1 MKYALSDID
10 LAEISIVPVGANPH
24 AKVAVWKSA
33 GYKDRYKAMTDT
45 QKAKMRRMMDD
56 GMDEEDAYKACM
68 SETTKGGQVVT
79 PEELTKQLEA
89 LEGTVADL
97 TKRAE
102 TAEAAVAAITKSA
115 DEAGFDVS
123 GDKIVKRADPEYV
136 EIDGERVAKSAI
148 PAPLLKRM
156 ESQAAEIA
164 KMKAKADEV
173 ELAKRGETELPNLA
187 GTALAKGKLLAAVAG
202 DEAILKSLR
211 AADAAIA
218 KASAELGSAAVD
230 EASASYRLNKM
241 ASAYSEANKVPF
253 ESAFAEITKSGDG
266 LRLLVESRSEA

>member
-1 MKYALSDID
+1 MSKTETYSLTDIALT
-10 LAEISIVPVGANPH
+10 EISGVDTPANQFASVVLVKRVAPEHPSGYNPVVNP
-24 AKVAVWKSA
+24 VST
-33 GYKDRYKAMTDT
+33 GLTD
-45 QKAKMRRMMDD
+45 
-56 GMDEEDAYKACM
+56 
-68 SETTKGGQVVT
+68 KGDMPVT
-79 PEELTKQLEA
+79 PEELAKQLEA

>member
-1 MKYALSDID
+1 MKYKLEGVELSEVSLVD
-10 LAEISIVPVGANPH
+10 VPANQH
-24 AKVAVWKSA
+24 AKVAIWKSA
-33 GYKDRYKAMTDT
+33 GYKDRYKAMTDA
-45 QKAKMRRMMDD
+45 QKAKMKRLMDD
-56 GMDEEDAYKACM
+56 GMDEEAAYKACM
-68 SETTKGGQVVT
+68 SETMKGGRAVT
-79 PEELTKQLEA
+79 PEELAKQLEA

-102 TAEAAVAAITKSA
+102 TAEAALAAITKSA
-115 DEAGFDVS
+115 DEAGFDVD
-123 GDKIVKRADPEYV
+123 GDKIVKRSDPEYI
-136 EIDGERVAKSAI
+136 EIDGERVEKAAV
-148 PAPLLKRM
+148 PAPLLKRL

-164 KMKAKADEV
+164 KMKAKAEEA

-218 KASAELGSAAVD
+218 KAAQELGSAAVD

-241 ASAYSEANKVPF
+241 ATAYAEANKIPF
-253 ESAFAEITKSGDG
+253 ESAYAEVTKSGDG
-266 LRLLVESRSEA
+266 LRLLVEARSEA